1 MTNTLKITAKG
12 QVTLRK
18 KVLDHLGVAPG
29 DHVTVELTAA
39 GSANLRPATG
49 KSDLTR
55 FVNSLRRPDEA
66 GMPLEKIDEIIAG
79 GWAGEK

>member
-1 MTNTLKITAKG
+1 MTNKLKITAKG

-29 DHVTVELTAA
+29 DHVTVELTAT
-39 GSANLRPATG
+39 GSANLRPAAG
-49 KSDLTR
+49 KASLSR
-55 FVNSLRRPDEA
+55 FVNSLHRPGEA
-66 GMPLEKIDEIIAG
+66 GMPLEKIKEIISQ